1 MSSNAVI
8 PTEIAIGMGDIRA
21 LGAECWRLGRLAQT
35 ADGATGAG
43 LRYALRRLNEILRGT
58 EVEVVDLSGR
68 AYDPGMV
75 AEVVEI
81 RNDLDLPPGHSVVE
95 ETIAPT
101 LTWRGTVISA
111 GQIVVRRSA
120 APSPLSQ
127 EK

>member
-1 MSSNAVI
+1 MTSSSV
-8 PTEIAIGMGDIRA
+8 PSEIAIGMADIRA
-21 LGAECWRLGRLAQT
+21 LSTECWRLGRMAQG

-43 LRYALRRLNEILRGT
+43 LRYAFRRLNEILRGT
-58 EVEVVDLSGR
+58 EVEVVDLTGR
-68 AYDPGMV
+68 AYDAGMV

-81 RNDLDLPPGHSVVE
+81 REDMDLPAGHSVVD

-120 APSPLSQ
+120 APSPPDQ

>member
-1 MSSNAVI
+1 MNSPSV
-8 PTEIAIGMGDIRA
+8 PTEISIGMADIRA
-21 LGAECWRLGRLAQT
+21 LGTECWRLGRLAQG

-43 LRYALRRLNEILRGT
+43 LRYAFRRLNEILRGT

-75 AEVVEI
+75 PEVVEI
-81 RNDLDLPPGHSVVE
+81 RDDLDLPPGHSVVD

-111 GQIVVRRSA
+111 GQIVVRRSTTT
-120 APSPLSQ
+120 PTPDK

>member
-1 MSSNAVI
+1 MGTPNI
-8 PTEIAIGMGDIRA
+8 PTEIAIGMADIRA
-21 LGAECWRLGRLAQT
+21 LGTECWRLGRMAQG

-43 LRYALRRLNEILRGT
+43 LRYAFRRLNEILRGT
-58 EVEVVDLSGR
+58 EVEVVDLTGR

-75 AEVVEI
+75 PEVVEI
-81 RNDLDLPPGHSVVE
+81 RDDLDLPSGHSVVD

-111 GQIVVRRSA
+111 GQIVVRRST
-120 APSPLSQ
+120 APSPPDQ